1 MLTTQTQDTN
11 LVNDI
16 MRDHKKIIDSY
27 DKAKEIIKS
36 CINEGHIKVARQ
48 VIDNLTVL
56 CLNEHLPY
64 DYYILY
70 INNLKNNL
78 KEKIK
83 QLGLPE

>member
-1 MLTTQTQDTN
+1 MSMIQIQDTN

-36 CINEGHIKVARQ
+36 CVNESHVKVARQ

-56 CLNEHLPY
+56 CLNEQLPY

>member
-1 MLTTQTQDTN
+1 MLTTQIQDTN
-11 LVNDI
+11 LINDI
-16 MRDHKKIIDSY
+16 MKDHKKIIDGY

-36 CINEGHIKVARQ
+36 CVNENHVSVARQ

-83 QLGLPE
+83 HLGIPE

>member
-1 MLTTQTQDTN
+1 MLTTQIQDTN
-11 LVNDI
+11 LINDI
-16 MRDHKKIIDSY
+16 MKDHKKIIDGY

-36 CINEGHIKVARQ
+36 CINENHVSVARQ

-83 QLGLPE
+83 HLGIPE